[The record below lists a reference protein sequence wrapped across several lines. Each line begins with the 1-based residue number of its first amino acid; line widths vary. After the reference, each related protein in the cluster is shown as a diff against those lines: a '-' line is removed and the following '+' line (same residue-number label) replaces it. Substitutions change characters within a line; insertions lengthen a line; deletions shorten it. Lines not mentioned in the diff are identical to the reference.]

1 MSTDEIDY
9 YSILNVPR
17 EATENQIK
25 KAYHKLS
32 LKWHPD
38 KNDSEEAKSKF
49 QEISE
54 AAAVLS
60 DSKKREIYDKF
71 GKQGLE
77 SDGMGGMDASDFF
90 QSFFW
95 RRNARYG
102 RNARHGRNAIW
113 YG

>member
-1 MSTDEIDY
+1 MSTDDTDY

-90 QSFFW
+90 QSFFGGGMPGMGGLPGM
-95 RRNARYG
+95 RNKKNKY
-102 RNARHGRNAIW
+102 N
-113 YG
+113 